1 LVKLIIVKGEIDMS
15 RKLVKIASFVVTLS
29 VLAVLLMS
37 AGRQDASGGTGS
49 VEVIR
54 VWSAHAHEKDLRD
67 QQVALFNEGRGKE
80 LGIKIEYQVFGGG
93 WGEVIKTACQSGDAP
108 DLFMPN
114 IEVQDYV
121 DAGFLIPISDLPG
134 SEEFLKQYEG
144 SLVPNEHIFNGKV
157 ITLPYNLMTVKF
169 IINQDLFDKNGIT
182 DYPRT
187 WADVR
192 RYAKIITD
200 NGGGREY
207 GFVFGMKNN
216 WVAQVYMTYLIA
228 QSVGH
233 AGFDNNTLQFRF
245 SDMQPILDSVMGMF
259 QDGSVLPG
267 AAGFDADQMRAQ
279 FAEGRVGMIPGASF
293 DVGVYTTQFLA
304 KCNWK
309 VVPVPLASVTGT
321 KYKEFA
327 DSMTLLGVG
336 ASARK
341 HPQKTLE
348 VLKYFYS
355 DECMAEMYEAGF
367 HIPFRQEAIALAK
380 RTPSAKGFAEFA
392 NTPDLALRLPAPY
405 DIIPLEGE
413 DYRPT
418 IMAMFS
424 GTLGN
429 DTAAILADLDKR
441 YNTALGKLD
450 KKIVEEFRTPAG
462 RNILAK

>member
-1 LVKLIIVKGEIDMS
+1 
-15 RKLVKIASFVVTLS
+15 
-29 VLAVLLMS
+29 MS
-37 AGRQDASGGTGS
+37 AGRQDTSGGTGG

-54 VWSAHAHEKDLRD
+54 VWSDQGHEKELRER
-67 QQVALFNEGRGKE
+67 QIARFNEGRGKE

-93 WGEVIKTACQSGDAP
+93 WGEAIKTACQAGDAP
-108 DLFMPN
+108 DLFRPN

-134 SEEFLKQYEG
+134 SEAFLGQYEG
-144 SLVPNEHIFNGKV
+144 RLVPNEHIFNGKV

-169 IINQDLFDKNGIT
+169 IINQDLFDKNGIK
-182 DYPRT
+182 DYPHT
-187 WADVR
+187 WEEAR

-233 AGFDNNTLQFRF
+233 AGFDNSALQFRF
-245 SDMQPILDSVMGMF
+245 SDMLPALDAVMGMF

-293 DVGVYTTQFLA
+293 DVGVYNTQFPA

-309 VVPVPLASVTGT
+309 VIPVPIISTTGT

-327 DSMTLLGVG
+327 DGMTLLGVG
-336 ASARK
+336 ASAKK

-355 DECMAEMYEAGF
+355 DECMAEMYEEGLY
-367 HIPFRQEAIALAK
+367 IPFRQEAIALAK
-380 RTPSAKGFAEFA
+380 RQPSAKGFAEFA
-392 NTPDLALRLPAPY
+392 SVPDLALRLPAPY
-405 DIIPLEGE
+405 DIIPLEGD

-424 GTLGN
+424 GTRGN
-429 DTAAILADLDKR
+429 NTAAILADLDNR
-441 YNTALGKLD
+441 YGTALAKLATNTLTG
-450 KKIVEEFRTPAG
+450 FRAPTG

>member
-1 LVKLIIVKGEIDMS
+1 ML
-15 RKLVKIASFVVTLS
+15 RKVVKIASVVVTLS

-37 AGRQDASGGTGS
+37 AGRQDASGGTGN

-54 VWSAHAHEKDLRD
+54 VWSDQGHEKELRD
-67 QQVALFNEGRGKE
+67 RQVALFNEGRGKE

-93 WGEVIKTACQSGDAP
+93 WGEAIKTACQSGDAP
-108 DLFMPN
+108 DLFRPN

-134 SEEFLKQYEG
+134 SEEFIKQYDG
-144 SLVPNEHIFNGKV
+144 LLVPNEHIFNGKV

-169 IINQDLFDKNGIT
+169 VINQDLFDKNGIT

-192 RYAKIITD
+192 RYAKTITD
-200 NGGGREY
+200 NGGGREF
-207 GFVFGMKNN
+207 GFVFGMKSN

-228 QSVGH
+228 QSAGH
-233 AGFDNNTLQFRF
+233 AGFNNDTLQFRF
-245 SDMQPILDSVMGMF
+245 SDMQPVLDSVMGMF

-293 DVGVYTTQFLA
+293 DVGVYNTQFPA

-309 VVPVPLASVTGT
+309 VVPVPLASATGT

-327 DSMTLLGVG
+327 EGMTLLGVG
-336 ASARK
+336 AAAKK

-348 VLKYFYS
+348 VLKFFYS
-355 DECMAEMYEAGF
+355 DECMAEMYEDGLY
-367 HIPFRQEAIALAK
+367 IPFRQEAIALAK
-380 RTPSAKGFAEFA
+380 QAPSAKGFAEFA
-392 NTPDLALRLPAPY
+392 SLPDFALRLPAPY
-405 DIIPLEGE
+405 NILPLEGE

-429 DTAAILADLDKR
+429 NTTAILADLDKR
-441 YNTALGKLD
+441 YQTALEKLD
-450 KKIVEEFRTPAG
+450 RNTLEEFRTPAG